1 MSANN
6 VVSIDTLH
14 EDTVGAL
21 LLMQR
26 FSFFPTF
33 SFFKLSFCRSIFYAI
48 LLFRFTIVSLITT
61 PRGKAHVIA
70 LYYLISLCALAC
82 VFTHEH
88 PSFPLTYRLATASSD
103 KTVKI
108 FDVTGEIYHNSATLT
123 GHDGP
128 VWQVSWAHPK
138 FGVILASC
146 SYDGSVIVYKEQPQN
161 VWTKLFENRVHES
174 SVNSISWAPHEMGLV
189 LACASSDG
197 NVSILEYRDDQW

>member
-1 MSANN
+1 MSGVRMSASRGLRRRSAVRKCRVEARLERREKRRRTVFHSHFTRVEKMSANN

-70 LYYLISLCALAC
+70 LYYLISLCALAWP
-82 VFTHEH
+82 FLHAMS
-88 PSFPLTYRLATASSD
+88 SFHL
-103 KTVKI
+103 
-108 FDVTGEIYHNSATLT
+108 
-123 GHDGP
+123 
-128 VWQVSWAHPK
+128 
-138 FGVILASC
+138 
-146 SYDGSVIVYKEQPQN
+146 
-161 VWTKLFENRVHES
+161 
-174 SVNSISWAPHEMGLV
+174 GL
-189 LACASSDG
+189 
-197 NVSILEYRDDQW
+197 